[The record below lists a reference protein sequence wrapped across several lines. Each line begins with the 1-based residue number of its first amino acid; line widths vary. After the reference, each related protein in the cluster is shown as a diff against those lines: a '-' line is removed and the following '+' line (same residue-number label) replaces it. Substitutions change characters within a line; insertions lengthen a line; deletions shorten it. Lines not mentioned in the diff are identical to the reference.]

1 MVGFN
6 SPNCSMPGS
15 SYKHKV
21 IFLFQNGP
29 LYVYSNPRTFTATLQ
44 SHLPK
49 ETCTITRSPYSRL
62 RVGNSSLLGSIK
74 FCKSHP
80 FRFILR
86 ERWNYLT
93 KNTIYYRRSFSQNSH
108 EFKKKKVKVSWN
120 SSGCPVVDNPFCN
133 TEDTG
138 FIPGRGTKIPH
149 ATTREPTCYKERFCR
164 TQLRL
169 EAAK

>member
-29 LYVYSNPRTFTATLQ
+29 LYVYSNPRTFTATPQ

-49 ETCTITRSPYSRL
+49 ETHTITRSPHSHL
-62 RVGNSSLLGSIK
+62 HVGNSSLLSSIK

-86 ERWNYLT
+86 ERWHYLI
-93 KNTIYYRRSFSQNSH
+93 KNTIYYRWSFSQNSH
-108 EFKKKKVKVSWN
+108 EFKKKKIKVSWN

-133 TEDTG
+133 AG
-138 FIPGRGTKIPH
+138 GH
-149 ATTREPTCYKERFCR
+149 RFHPWSGN
-164 TQLRL
+164 
-169 EAAK
+169 

>member
-49 ETCTITRSPYSRL
+49 ETCTITRSPYSCL

-80 FRFILR
+80 LRFILR

-108 EFKKKKVKVSWN
+108 ELKKKKNQSILELLWV
-120 SSGCPVVDNPFCN
+120 SSG
-133 TEDTG
+133 
-138 FIPGRGTKIPH
+138 
-149 ATTREPTCYKERFCR
+149 
-164 TQLRL
+164 
-169 EAAK
+169 